1 MAEPSPL
8 AARKRADGLEV
19 WVHVQPRASQDAVGG
34 RHGDALRVR
43 VRTAPSDGRANR
55 AVCAAMADAF
65 GLRSRQVALLAG
77 ESRRRKRIWLEG
89 DPRALTE
96 RLEAL
101 AAV

>member
-34 RHGDALRVR
+34 RHGDSLRVR
-43 VRTAPSDGRANR
+43 VCAAPSDGRANR